1 MPKTTIILQRRR
13 NTTTPVII
21 LLRPRTAAHH
31 VIFQVPVAATT
42 PITPLN
48 SIPAD
53 GFSECPIVID

>member
-31 VIFQVPVAATT
+31 VIFQVPVAAT
-42 PITPLN
+42 PIMQLN

-53 GFSECPIVID
+53 GFSERPIVID